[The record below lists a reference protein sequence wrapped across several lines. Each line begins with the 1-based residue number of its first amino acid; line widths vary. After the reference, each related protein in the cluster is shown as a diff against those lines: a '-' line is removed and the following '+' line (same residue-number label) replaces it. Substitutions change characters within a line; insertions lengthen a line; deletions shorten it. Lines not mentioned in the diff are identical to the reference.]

1 MTQMGTD
8 GNLPGRTPQEDFSAE
23 NAITERV
30 IGCAFKVHGELGH
43 GHKEKLYENSLTVIF
58 RHEGIHYGQQVPYP
72 VTFMGEHVGTYDAD
86 LVAMDKV
93 IVEAKAIKQIG
104 DEHVGQCL
112 NYLKASKL
120 RVGLILNF
128 GRPRLEIKRVVFTP

>member
-1 MTQMGTD
+1 MRLD
-8 GNLPGRTPQEDFSAE
+8 DFPEE

-43 GHKEKLYENSLTVIF
+43 GHKEKLYENALTVIF
-58 RHEGIHYGQQVPYP
+58 RKEGIRYGQQIPFP
-72 VTFMGEHVGTYDAD
+72 VTFMGEHVGTCDAD
-86 LVAMDKV
+86 LVAMDEV

-104 DEHVGQCL
+104 DEHIGQCL
-112 NYLKASKL
+112 NDLKASML
-120 RVGLILNF
+120 RVGLTLNF